1 VATNNARQWSAA
13 QPPRSA
19 RGGRAD
25 GRGGGKVV
33 GARLVAEEDQ
43 PRGRAVELTE
53 HGVGAGAADELEPPP
68 VDEHGVVRP
77 GAKEGVLD
85 ELCGGWPARLGGEM
99 RSGDRER
106 NLNASAA
113 AQRPPPPTPAL
124 ALSSFLKFI
133 FQAHDIQ
140 CIK

>member
-1 VATNNARQWSAA
+1 
-13 QPPRSA
+13 
-19 RGGRAD
+19 
-25 GRGGGKVV
+25 VV

-53 HGVGAGAADELEPPP
+53 HGAGAGAADELEPPP

-124 ALSSFLKFI
+124 APASNVNPFLWPKEKTRESI
-133 FQAHDIQ
+133 LKNKIDLHVEKQVGLTI
-140 CIK
+140 